1 MARTEPNKSTG
12 VFNVKSYPKQFVT
25 VKREFYIHQPDVE
38 RQLKHC
44 VRSVK
49 TISSIRHSFTNKN
62 QNKLAYEFEK
72 FAKDLVEFHH
82 WRLTHHLEQ
91 VRKQV
96 AIQEANGYSF
106 NNSGKAGAIEV
117 TIKSAYFGRL
127 IDILLDMDE
136 FMQHSAKLSLTG
148 NYMANDIS
156 ELNGKVVGVIRDIN
170 STMQSI
176 KATLSSEFGLTSEQV
191 KAKTNDK
198 TINFDVVKDSVE
210 RFYNAQRALFSEIKD
225 KTAKGDSSLVD
236 KRNLSVTMETKD
248 TKDTRETKENNL
260 PKHNEH
266 RDAFD
271 LAFVDKE

>member
-96 AIQEANGYSF
+96 AIQEANGYIF

-191 KAKTNDK
+191 KAKINDK

-236 KRNLSVTMETKD
+236 KRNLSVTMETK
-248 TKDTRETKENNL
+248 ENNL
-260 PKHNEH
+260 PKNNNH